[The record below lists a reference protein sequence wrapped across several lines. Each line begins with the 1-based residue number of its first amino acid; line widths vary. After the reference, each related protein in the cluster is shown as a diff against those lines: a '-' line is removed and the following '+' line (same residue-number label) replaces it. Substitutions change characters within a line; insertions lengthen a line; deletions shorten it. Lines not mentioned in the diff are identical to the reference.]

1 MIIFIYGEDTFQS
14 RRKLKELKNR
24 FTAKFD
30 QSGAGLAVIDGA
42 AAALEKINEAAGPVS
57 LFSDKRLVVIENIF
71 LNKKEAIFKELT
83 RYLKEKKLDKILE
96 NDGGNIIIFWD
107 ELGAAEKLPAA
118 KNELFKFLNGQK
130 FRYVFKNLTGAE
142 TTAWVKKETESRG
155 GKISR
160 LAAGALA
167 AIAGADLWQANTEI
181 DKLINYKSGQKLKL
195 ADGEKGLEIT
205 EEDVKKM
212 ARGKFD
218 ENIFALTDAIGNKN
232 KKLAARLLEEQ
243 IEAGLTDSY
252 LLTMVIRQFR
262 ILAQIKQALNNG
274 MSPRQ
279 IAGALKLH
287 PFVAQK
293 GAEQTRYFSL
303 PALKNIFNQLVRID
317 FLMKTGATNAK
328 TGLSLLMA
336 KM

>member
-24 FTAKFD
+24 FAAKFD

-42 AAALEKINEAAGPVS
+42 AATLEKINEAAGPIS

-71 LNKKEAIFKELT
+71 LNKKEAIFKELAG
-83 RYLKEKKLDKILE
+83 YLKEKKLDKISE

-107 ELGAAEKLPAA
+107 DLGATEKLPAA

-142 TTAWVKKETESRG
+142 TTVWVKKETEARG

-160 LAAGALA
+160 AAAGALA

-205 EEDVKKM
+205 EEDAKKM

-243 IEAGLTDSY
+243 IGAGLTDSY

-279 IAGALKLH
+279 IAGTLKLH

-293 GAEQTRYFSL
+293 GAEQAHYFSL

-317 FLMKTGATNAK
+317 FLIKTGAANAK
-328 TGLSLLMA
+328 TGLSLLLA